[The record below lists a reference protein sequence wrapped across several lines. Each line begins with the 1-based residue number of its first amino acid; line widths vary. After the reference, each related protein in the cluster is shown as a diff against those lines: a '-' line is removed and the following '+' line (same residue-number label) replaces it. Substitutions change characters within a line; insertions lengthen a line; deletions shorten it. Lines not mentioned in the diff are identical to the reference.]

1 MKDSSRSLIIK
12 PDSGWT
18 SLELGEVWA
27 YRDLLY
33 LLVWRDI
40 KSRYR
45 QMALGPLWII
55 LQPLMTI
62 VVFSFVFGKFAQIPS
77 DDLPYPIFA
86 YTALLPWQ
94 LFATAMTKSAD
105 SLVNNIHLIS
115 KVYFPRIIVPIAA
128 VCISLADFGAS
139 FGILLIMMLFY
150 QIYPSLAVLVLPFY
164 LLLAIA
170 TALAVGLWLAALS
183 VKFRDVQ
190 LGVTYLVQLWFYATP
205 VIYPTSL
212 VPESWQFVFRLN
224 PMAQVA
230 EGFRW
235 ALLGRGM
242 APDGTLAIAVLLVVV
257 LLFSGALYFRRTEG
271 TIVDAL

>member
-1 MKDSSRSLIIK
+1 
-12 PDSGWT
+12 
-18 SLELGEVWA
+18 
-27 YRDLLY
+27 
-33 LLVWRDI
+33 
-40 KSRYR
+40 
-45 QMALGPLWII
+45 
-55 LQPLMTI
+55 
-62 VVFSFVFGKFAQIPS
+62 
-77 DDLPYPIFA
+77 
-86 YTALLPWQ
+86 
-94 LFATAMTKSAD
+94 MTKSAD

>member
-77 DDLPYPIFA
+77 DDLP
-86 YTALLPWQ
+86 
-94 LFATAMTKSAD
+94 
-105 SLVNNIHLIS
+105 
-115 KVYFPRIIVPIAA
+115 
-128 VCISLADFGAS
+128 
-139 FGILLIMMLFY
+139 
-150 QIYPSLAVLVLPFY
+150 
-164 LLLAIA
+164 
-170 TALAVGLWLAALS
+170 
-183 VKFRDVQ
+183 
-190 LGVTYLVQLWFYATP
+190 
-205 VIYPTSL
+205 
-212 VPESWQFVFRLN
+212 
-224 PMAQVA
+224 
-230 EGFRW
+230 
-235 ALLGRGM
+235 
-242 APDGTLAIAVLLVVV
+242 
-257 LLFSGALYFRRTEG
+257 
-271 TIVDAL
+271 